1 MCVFLL
7 VLFCICV
14 AFYPFP
20 LSLLHN
26 RMKISLLGRQ
36 ASTPFSHGLSQPIDQ
51 CKSKP
56 VTSGHDILWLNFK
69 CAYRSESLCTCRQKH
84 WGRRLTRNARRFQLH
99 LRICQGAS
107 SFALYEHAVAWM
119 ADIHTSVYSPQHLFL
134 SVQQLILSQLPFSK
148 YLSQDIG
155 TIHSLI
161 WMRCKHFVLVSLA
174 WCVTAVQ
181 ICTWQWNKLIYN
193 CNFGVRLK
201 DWVLKTTATTKDTEV
216 MSSELTPGILSFFMT
231 WEWTFLCSTP
241 KNLIRIKTV
250 FIFTLY
256 LNG

>member
-26 RMKISLLGRQ
+26 QMKISLLGRQ

-107 SFALYEHAVAWM
+107 ELCPLWARCGL
-119 ADIHTSVYSPQHLFL
+119 DGRHTYVCLQPTA
-134 SVQQLILSQLPFSK
+134 PFFECP
-148 YLSQDIG
+148 
-155 TIHSLI
+155 TA
-161 WMRCKHFVLVSLA
+161 HFVSTSIFKILISGYRHYPFINMNEMQAFCIGFSSLVCYCSPNLHRM
-174 WCVTAVQ
+174 AV
-181 ICTWQWNKLIYN
+181 K
-193 CNFGVRLK
+193 
-201 DWVLKTTATTKDTEV
+201 
-216 MSSELTPGILSFFMT
+216 
-231 WEWTFLCSTP
+231 
-241 KNLIRIKTV
+241 
-250 FIFTLY
+250 
-256 LNG
+256 